1 MVTEVLQSVLILQAQ
16 VNVAE
21 SVSIHRCHDFFFAVL
36 PESPAAD
43 QLIYSDV
50 AIATVAIATA
60 VGVIGVLCAI
70 ILVYIVVLK
79 IRR

>member
-21 SVSIHRCHDFFFAVL
+21 SLSIHRCHDFLFAVL

-50 AIATVAIATA
+50 AIATA
-60 VGVIGVLCAI
+60 VGVIGVLCGI